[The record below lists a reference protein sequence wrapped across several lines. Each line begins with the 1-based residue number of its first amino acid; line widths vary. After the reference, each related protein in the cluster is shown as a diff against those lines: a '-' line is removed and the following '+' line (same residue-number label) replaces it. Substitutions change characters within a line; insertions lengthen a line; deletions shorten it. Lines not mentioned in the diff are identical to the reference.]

1 MSDKKTLGLFEG
13 IGIELEYMIVNR
25 DTLDV
30 LPIADELIR
39 RVVGTYSNDYE
50 KEGICW
56 SNELALHVVE
66 LKTCGP
72 VATLSEAGP
81 LFHEDIRRIND
92 IVSDFNGMLMPS
104 GAHPWMDPCTEA
116 RLWPHGQRTIYE
128 TYHRIFNCE
137 GHGWTNL
144 QSCHLNLPFKGSEE
158 FGRLHAAIRLI
169 LPIIPAIAAST
180 PILDAT
186 LQPFLDTRMEYYR
199 TNSARISS
207 ITGEIIPEPIFTPVA
222 YNNEIFERMYRDIE
236 PFDPD
241 GTLRDEWLNARGA
254 IARFDRNAIE
264 IRIIDVQ
271 ECPRADLAVS
281 AAICGVL
288 KAIVAE
294 RWCGF
299 PNQMAWQVGPLKK
312 ILMDTVR
319 MAEGAVISDPA
330 YLESFG
336 LAGQREIS
344 AGELWRYLAD
354 QVEMER
360 ELTPTFHAI
369 VKHGSLSNRI
379 LRSLA
384 GEITRQNLKMVYR
397 ELSDCL
403 RLNRLFLPKP

>member
-1 MSDKKTLGLFEG
+1 MSAHKTLGLFEG
-13 IGIELEYMIVNR
+13 VGIELEYMIVNR

-30 LPIADELIR
+30 LPIADELLKT
-39 RVVGTYSNDYE
+39 VTGSYTNDYE

-72 VATLSEAGP
+72 VDTLSETAE
-81 LFHEDIRRIND
+81 LFHQDIRRINGILSTD
-92 IVSDFNGMLMPS
+92 NGMLMPT

-116 RLWPHGQRTIYE
+116 KLWPHGQRTIYE

-144 QSCHLNLPFKGSEE
+144 QSCHMNLPFNGSDE

-180 PILDAT
+180 PILDSKR
-186 LQPFLDTRMEYYR
+186 QPFLDTRMEYYR

-222 YNNEIFERMYRDIE
+222 YNNEIFARMYSDIE
-236 PFDPD
+236 PFDPE

-264 IRIIDVQ
+264 IRIIDIQ
-271 ECPRADLAVS
+271 ECSRADLAV
-281 AAICGVL
+281 AAGINAVL
-288 KAIVAE
+288 KAIVE
-294 RWCGF
+294 EKWSDF

-319 MAEGAVISDPA
+319 EAEGAEISDRA

-336 LAGQREIS
+336 IAGQSSIS
-344 AGELWRYLAD
+344 AAELWSYLAEQID
-354 QVEMER
+354 MEH
-360 ELTPTFHAI
+360 ELAANFAAI
-369 VKHGSLSNRI
+369 VKNGSLANRI
-379 LRSLA
+379 LKSLA
-384 GEITRQNLKMVYR
+384 GEITRQNLKKVYR

-403 RLNRLFLPKP
+403 KENRLFLP

>member
-1 MSDKKTLGLFEG
+1 MSAKKTIGIFEG

-30 LPIADELIR
+30 LPIADELIKS
-39 RVVGTYSNDYE
+39 VVGSYSNDYE
-50 KEGICW
+50 KEGVCW

-72 VATLSEAGP
+72 VATLAETGP
-81 LFHEDIRRIND
+81 LFLEDIRRIND
-92 IVSDFNGMLMPS
+92 IVSDFNGMLMPG

-116 RLWPHGQRTIYE
+116 RLWPHGQRAIYE

-144 QSCHLNLPFKGSEE
+144 QSCHLNLPFNGSDE
-158 FGRLHAAIRLI
+158 FGRLHAAIRLV

-186 LQPFLDTRMEYYR
+186 VQPFLDTRMEFYR

-207 ITGEIIPEPIFTPVA
+207 ITGEIIPEPIFTPNA
-222 YNNEIFERMYRDIE
+222 YTKEIFARMYRDIE

-254 IARFDRNAIE
+254 IARFDRSAIE

-271 ECPRADLAVS
+271 ECPGADLAIS

-288 KAIVAE
+288 EAIVTE
-294 RWCGF
+294 RWSSF
-299 PNQMAWQVGPLKK
+299 PNQMAWQAAPLKT
-312 ILMDTVR
+312 ILLDTVR
-319 MAEGAVISDPA
+319 EAEKAVITDRS

-336 LAGQREIS
+336 LTGQDVIS
-344 AGELWRYLAD
+344 AGEMWQYLAG
-354 QVEMER
+354 QVDIER
-360 ELTPTFHAI
+360 ELAPTFADI
-369 VKHGSLSNRI
+369 VEHGSLSSRI

-384 GEITRQNLKMVYR
+384 GEVTRKNLERVYR
-397 ELSDCL
+397 ELTDCL
-403 RLNRLFLPKP
+403 QQNHLYLP

>member
-1 MSDKKTLGLFEG
+1 MSAKKTLGLFEG
-13 IGIELEYMIVNR
+13 VGIELEYMIVNR
-25 DTLDV
+25 ETLDV
-30 LPIADELIR
+30 LPIADELIKS
-39 RVVGTYSNDYE
+39 VVGSYSNDYE

-72 VATLSEAGP
+72 VATLAETAP
-81 LFHEDIRRIND
+81 LFQEDIRRINE
-92 IVSDFNGMLMPS
+92 IVSDFNGILMPS
-104 GAHPWMDPCTEA
+104 GAHPWMDPCREA

-144 QSCHLNLPFKGSEE
+144 QSCHLNLPFNGSDE
-158 FGRLHAAIRLI
+158 FGRLHAAIRLV

-186 LQPFLDTRMEYYR
+186 IQPFLDTRMEYYR

-207 ITGEIIPEPIFTPVA
+207 ITGEIIPEPIFTPNA
-222 YNNEIFERMYRDIE
+222 YTKEIFARMYRDIE

-271 ECPRADLAVS
+271 ECPLADLAIS
-281 AAICGVL
+281 AAICAVL
-288 KAIVAE
+288 KAIVTE
-294 RWCGF
+294 RWSSF
-299 PNQMAWQVGPLKK
+299 PNQMAWQVDPLKK
-312 ILMDTVR
+312 ILLDTVR
-319 MAEGAVISDPA
+319 AAEDAVISDTA

-336 LAGQREIS
+336 LNGRKTIS
-344 AGELWRYLAD
+344 AGELWQYLAG
-354 QVEMER
+354 QVEIER
-360 ELTPTFHAI
+360 ELAATLADI
-369 VKHGSLSNRI
+369 VNYGSLSSRI

-384 GEITRQNLKMVYR
+384 GEVTRKNLERVYR
-397 ELSDCL
+397 ELTGCL
-403 RLNRLFLPKP
+403 RQNRLFLP

>member
-1 MSDKKTLGLFEG
+1 MSGKKTLGLFEG
-13 IGIELEYMIVNR
+13 VGIELEYMIVNR
-25 DTLDV
+25 ETLDV
-30 LPIADELIR
+30 LPVADELLKA
-39 RVVGTYSNDYE
+39 VVGSYSNDYE
-50 KEGICW
+50 KENICW

-66 LKTCGP
+66 LKTSSP
-72 VATLSEAGP
+72 VATLSETGP
-81 LFHEDIRRIND
+81 LFQEDIRWINE
-92 IVSDFNGMLMPS
+92 IVSDFNGMLMPT
-104 GAHPWMDPCTEA
+104 GAHPWMNPCTEA

-144 QSCHLNLPFKGSEE
+144 QSCHLNLPFSGSDE
-158 FGRLHAAIRLI
+158 FGKLHAAIRLV

-180 PILDAT
+180 PILDAR

-236 PFDPD
+236 PLDPD

-271 ECPRADLAVS
+271 ECPRADLAIS
-281 AAICGVL
+281 AAICAVL

-294 RWCGF
+294 RWSSF
-299 PNQMAWQVGPLKK
+299 PNQAAWQVGPLKK
-312 ILMDTVR
+312 ILLDTVR
-319 MAEGAVISDPA
+319 EAEGAVISDSG

-336 LAGQREIS
+336 IPGQSSIS
-344 AGELWRYLAD
+344 AAELWSCLAE
-354 QVEMER
+354 QICIEN
-360 ELTPTFHAI
+360 ELAETFDAI
-369 VKHGSLSNRI
+369 VRHGSLSNRI
-379 LRSLA
+379 LKALA
-384 GEITRQNLKMVYR
+384 GDITRQNLKNVYR

-403 RLNRLFLPKP
+403 KQNRLFLP